1 METQQAFMC
10 QLPDTTNTG
19 LILHEVGRRW
29 WWFKE
34 LYFLLG
40 ILELVTP
47 SPLPPSKLC
56 IFPRWLLLTFLC
68 MSLRIIAS
76 GKSSFLLLFSV
87 CVQVMIVLCNSIYG
101 SQNTLQICVN
111 YRLLMGGLG
120 MVLWQQR
127 SAGSTLQCLTP
138 LCFLSPDFSWDLV
151 VPQGCPLTLPNSF
164 LHQKWKCCGSWM
176 WHICLCSAAFSA
188 GIPWS
193 GGQLCWR
200 TALSELGGTVL

>member
-19 LILHEVGRRW
+19 LILHEVGRGW

-47 SPLPPSKLC
+47 SPLRPSKLC

-101 SQNTLQICVN
+101 SRNTLQICVN

-120 MVLWQQR
+120 MVLRQQR

-138 LCFLSPDFSWDLV
+138 LFFKPRLQLRSCSTPGLSSY
-151 VPQGCPLTLPNSF
+151 
-164 LHQKWKCCGSWM
+164 
-176 WHICLCSAAFSA
+176 SA
-188 GIPWS
+188 
-193 GGQLCWR
+193 
-200 TALSELGGTVL
+200 E